1 MPRQATLAPLRST
14 YLLSLL
20 LKSPRLVS
28 HAFYYFPLPLFSY
41 LRASVFWMEDTTYSI
56 SGRRRPLQLMSAR
69 SILLGILHHPLDRCR
84 SNTTRIAGGIWLKSW
99 SDKNTQAGGNPQ
111 VGKYLGIYFVFGVG
125 AAGLTVLQTLVLW
138 IFCSIEVSLSKLETV
153 EGILTRGPIR
163 HLGSCMREW
172 QQQSSGHRCPFSMSH
187 QPAEF

>member
-1 MPRQATLAPLRST
+1 MLSVAAP
-14 YLLSLL
+14 
-20 LKSPRLVS
+20 SP
-28 HAFYYFPLPLFSY
+28 FQY
-41 LRASVFWMEDTTYSI
+41 LRASVFWMEDTTHSI
-56 SGRRRPLQLMSAR
+56 SGPRRPLR
-69 SILLGILHHPLDRCR
+69 FILAVLRLRGPYSFAFPHYSLDRCR
-84 SNTTRIAGGIWLKSW
+84 SNTTSRIAGGIWLKSW
-99 SDKNTQAGGNPQ
+99 SDKNTEASGNPQ

-138 IFCSIEVSLSKLETV
+138 IFCSIEVSPSKLETV
-153 EGILTRGPIR
+153 ECILTRGAIR